1 VFSLTPASATAPQ
14 AFSVLYAFSGTDGAT
29 PSSLLASGN
38 VLYGTTAFGGSKQ
51 SGTVFALRGAAF
63 SSLYSFAGGT
73 DGETPLGLVAG
84 TNVLYGVTYNGGS
97 SNTGTVFS
105 LPTSGSAPDYILNN
119 SLPSPTQGGYPY
131 ALVLFNNTLYGLA
144 NAGGSLGAGTL
155 FSLSP

>member
-1 VFSLTPASATAPQ
+1 M
-14 AFSVLYAFSGTDGAT
+14 
-29 PSSLLASGN
+29 
-38 VLYGTTAFGGSKQ
+38 
-51 SGTVFALRGAAF
+51 FALRGAAF
-63 SSLYSFAGGT
+63 SSLYSFTGGT

-119 SLPSPTQGGYPY
+119 SLASATQGGYPY